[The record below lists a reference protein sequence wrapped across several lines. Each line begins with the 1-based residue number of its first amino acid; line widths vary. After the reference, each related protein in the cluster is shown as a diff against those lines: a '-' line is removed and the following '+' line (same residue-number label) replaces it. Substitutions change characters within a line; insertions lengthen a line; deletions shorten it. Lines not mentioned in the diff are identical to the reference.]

1 LINFSE
7 EGLIL
12 AISYFIPGFL
22 ISMML
27 INALYLEKSNGTL
40 TIYKY
45 LVFSLVNI
53 FFYKLID
60 RIYYYFVGDY
70 LFKSE
75 SLVSLLRNIVLP
87 IIISISIISLLK
99 ATSSKT
105 SNDKQSILY
114 RLLRKIKLLL
124 CWLGIDKASITSN
137 SWDYIFYE
145 LKYMGGGY
153 MIVKLKNG
161 EEIYGLFSSK
171 SFASSGK
178 KDGENDLFLEET
190 YNSYKFDESNNTG
203 VYIRQSDIISLST
216 DFSLHSQ
223 NNE

>member
-1 LINFSE
+1 
-7 EGLIL
+7 
-12 AISYFIPGFL
+12 
-22 ISMML
+22 
-27 INALYLEKSNGTL
+27 
-40 TIYKY
+40 
-45 LVFSLVNI
+45 
-53 FFYKLID
+53 
-60 RIYYYFVGDY
+60 
-70 LFKSE
+70 
-75 SLVSLLRNIVLP
+75 
-87 IIISISIISLLK
+87 
-99 ATSSKT
+99 
-105 SNDKQSILY
+105 
-114 RLLRKIKLLL
+114 
-124 CWLGIDKASITSN
+124 
-137 SWDYIFYE
+137 
-145 LKYMGGGY
+145 